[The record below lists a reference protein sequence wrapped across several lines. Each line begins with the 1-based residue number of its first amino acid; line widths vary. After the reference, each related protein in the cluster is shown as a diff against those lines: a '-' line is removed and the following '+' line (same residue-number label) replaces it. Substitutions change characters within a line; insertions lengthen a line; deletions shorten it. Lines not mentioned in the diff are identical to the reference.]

1 MIDRRCQN
9 RIQIPQNV
17 WWFIWFFASKRYQST
32 SPKRSKVDCT
42 PGVEVCLRVCFLE
55 RRTSPVVNSTERN
68 LPSEKKET
76 ARKYCQ
82 DFILSSGITCKEGT
96 ADSWW
101 LLSGGVWR
109 LRSVFFLPAVARPA
123 EARKHKELC
132 FGSGHCSLLRNRQT
146 EMGALKEGTDRL
158 EGAKRG
164 PGKDERQLFLQSL
177 HLRLLGASLHP
188 ALPPSSSAAAQG
200 LLQQRKTPLMAQT
213 ERSVCV
219 LRTELLSL

>member
-1 MIDRRCQN
+1 MY
-9 RIQIPQNV
+9 
-17 WWFIWFFASKRYQST
+17 WSM
-32 SPKRSKVDCT
+32 SPKRSKVNRSA
-42 PGVEVCLRVCFLE
+42 GVEVCLRVCFLE
-55 RRTSPVVNSTERN
+55 WRTSHIVISAEKN
-68 LPSEKKET
+68 LPSKKKGT

-82 DFILSSGITCKEGT
+82 NILSSAITCKEGT

-101 LLSGGVWR
+101 LLSGGAWR
-109 LRSVFFLPAVARPA
+109 LRSVFFLPAAARPA
-123 EARKHKELC
+123 ETRGHKELC

-146 EMGALKEGTDRL
+146 EKGALKEGTDRL

-164 PGKDERQLFLQSL
+164 PGKDQRQLFLQSL

-219 LRTELLSL
+219 LRREPLSL